1 MSDAVDH
8 VFAKLGKIPVTGEN
22 PCGESVRYEIEFEQ
36 LEAELA
42 KQESLAAESVDWRI
56 VTQLSSE
63 ILKNK
68 SKDLLVASYLARGL
82 LESEGFLGLAAG
94 LQIMRDMVENYWDGL
109 FPPAKRMRARSTA
122 VDWLAEKAGAYVSTH
137 GPKESENKAVVHAAN
152 LIKELDGLLADKM
165 GDTAPIVT
173 ELSRPLKEM
182 KRAAEHEL
190 SKEKVVEDK
199 PQVSD
204 SSTPEVKT
212 PAQKPVETQSVQ
224 VAKSPSKAKQKAT
237 SSATVVEIESDS
249 DTRKALRQIQEV
261 CRKSTRF
268 WLKQKASDSRVY
280 RLNRMA
286 AWLMIDQLPPATDAK
301 TQINPPPADRIKQLS
316 EQFEQSQFSALLPE
330 LEQTV
335 SRAPYWFDGQRM
347 VATALQG
354 LGDEYKNARDTVL
367 RELRNFLVRVP
378 QIIDLKF
385 SDGTPFVDDQT
396 RLWLDTEV
404 MLEQAG
410 GGTVK
415 TKDGSGS
422 DKKPWTDALIEAR
435 KNASSSKINE
445 VVQVFHDG
453 ISGSGSMRD
462 RFNWKLSL
470 AELLVQTGNTV
481 VGAHL
486 AESLAEQI
494 EYFHLDEWEPEL
506 SAQTYQVFYEACK
519 KMQGKNQKDKVLSEK
534 LDSAYAHLCRF
545 DPVTAL
551 TFKET
556 K

>member
-8 VFAKLGKIPVTGEN
+8 AFAELGKTPIAGGD
-22 PCGESVRYEIEFEQ
+22 PCGESVRYESEFEQ

-42 KQESLAAESVDWRI
+42 KQESLTAESVDWRI

-68 SKDLLVASYLARGL
+68 SKDLLVASYLTRGL
-82 LESEGFLGLAAG
+82 LENEGYLGLATG
-94 LQIMRDMVENYWDGL
+94 LQIMRDMVDGYWDGL
-109 FPPAKRMRARSTA
+109 FPPAKRMRARSSA
-122 VDWLAEKAGAYVSTH
+122 VDWLAEKAGVHVSAH
-137 GPKESENKAVVHAAN
+137 APKAKENKAVIQAAN
-152 LIKELDGLLADKM
+152 LIKELNGLLAAKM
-165 GDTAPIVT
+165 GDMAPEVDG
-173 ELSRPLKEM
+173 LSSPLKKM

-190 SKEKVVEDK
+190 SKENVVADK
-199 PQVSD
+199 QEVSE
-204 SSTPEVKT
+204 SSTPEVTT
-212 PAQKPVETQSVQ
+212 PAQVPVETPAAQSR
-224 VAKSPSKAKQKAT
+224 PKAKQKAT
-237 SSATVVEIESDS
+237 PSATVAEVESDN
-249 DTRKALRQIQEV
+249 DTRKAMRQIQDM
-261 CRKSTRF
+261 CRKTTSF

-286 AWLMIDQLPPATDAK
+286 AWLMIDQLPPATDGT
-301 TQINPPPADRIKQLS
+301 TQINPPPADRIKQLG
-316 EQFEQSQFSALLPE
+316 EQLEQSQFSTLLPE

-367 RELRNFLVRVP
+367 RELRNFLARVP
-378 QIIDLKF
+378 QIVDLKF

-404 MLEQAG
+404 VLEQVG
-410 GGTVK
+410 GGVATGKSSSDV
-415 TKDGSGS
+415 
-422 DKKPWTDALIEAR
+422 DKKPWTDALIKAR
-435 KNASSSKINE
+435 KNASSGKINE

-462 RFNWKLSL
+462 RFHWKLSL
-470 AELLVQTGNTV
+470 AELLIQTGNTI
-481 VGAHL
+481 VGTHL

-494 EYFHLDEWEPEL
+494 EYFRLDEWEPDL
-506 SAQTYQVFYEACK
+506 SARIYQVFYEGCK
-519 KMQGKNQKDKVLSEK
+519 KLQGKNQKDEVLSEK